1 VHPSLEAGGSVKGFK
16 EFIMRGNVIDLAVAL
31 VIGLA
36 ITAIVTSLVENL
48 ITPLIAAVFGQTD
61 FNEWGYTTINGA
73 EFYPGKV
80 LTAIINFLVIAVVL
94 YFLIVLPMN
103 KLREMRAQDETAPP
117 TEVELLTEIRD
128 ALQQRN
134 S

>member
-1 VHPSLEAGGSVKGFK
+1 MKGFK

-36 ITAIVTSLVENL
+36 ITAIITSLVQDL
-48 ITPLIAAVFGQTD
+48 ITPLIAAIFGTPD
-61 FNEWGYTTINGA
+61 FNEWGQRTINGA
-73 EFYPGKV
+73 DFYPGRV
-80 LTAIINFLVIAVVL
+80 LTAIINFVIIAAVL

-103 KLREMRAQDETAPP
+103 KLREMRAKDETAEP
-117 TEVELLTEIRD
+117 TEIELLTEIRD

-134 S
+134 SGSA